1 MEIKLY
7 EIEEYFQKKPALQFS
22 PYIQEKIETMGT
34 NLYTEMKK
42 FYDSKEEDIPTNH
55 YIYLLQD
62 KTDIVGFRYFYLN
75 SKTNFSELFAI
86 AVDPS
91 YRKKGYAKEM
101 IEKSI
106 EFLISQGVKKI
117 KVPLIKSSEAQI
129 VLLKDY
135 YLNSIQQKY
144 NNIDWEIHVSEA

>member
-7 EIEEYFQKKPALQFS
+7 EIEEYFQKKAALQFS
-22 PYIQEKIETMGT
+22 PYIQEKIETMGP
-34 NLYTEMKK
+34 NLYTKMKK
-42 FYDSKEEDIPTNH
+42 FYDGKEEDIPTSH

-62 KTDIVGFRYFYLN
+62 KTCIVGFRYFYLN
-75 SKTNFSELFAI
+75 LYTNFSELFAI

-91 YRKKGYAKEM
+91 YRKRGYAKKM

-106 EFLISQGVKKI
+106 EFLIFQGVEKI
-117 KVPLIKSSEAQI
+117 KVPLVKSPEEQI
-129 VLLKDY
+129 VILKYY

-144 NNIDWEIHVSEA
+144 ENIDWEIHVSEA